1 MSLTNQILNHPSQSA
16 VFLVTANLEQSYRSV
31 SNIYTIIHLANA
43 RIPAY
48 ILDVQGDSTELVYP
62 PRSVKLDEITEASL
76 ELNNPQRHYYM
87 ICTSMPTNLLRRLRA
102 QLGLAEQVSS
112 NADQELLAQDL
123 RSNGINVT
131 PQKLTRY
138 RYQGTGAVISF
149 IYLCDNTYELGL
161 NFKSMGDLASYDWR
175 GVLVRGVANMQQFEW
190 LARGTRLAT
199 TPKSIYYPVI
209 TGMNPLQPKKLK
221 VCFVL
226 TMIRFMAIENIRYFI
241 KAQDPELY
249 EQIEFVNVSE
259 MEISRAKQE
268 ITDSMAL
275 VCLDMANEFPIMLAE
290 AMESANVILGFS
302 NTFDNYSNLPEHG
315 ADFSPEGSYQ
325 NIANKL
331 LEYACIYR
339 DELARDPHYLHPKAR
354 AAQLFSQNHF
364 QSANFVNVVQEMMN
378 TLGVT
383 HD

>member
-1 MSLTNQILNHPSQSA
+1 MSLTNQILTQNTA
-16 VFLVTANLEQSYRSV
+16 VFLVTANLEHSYRSV

-48 ILDVQGDSTELVYP
+48 ILDVQGDSSELIHP
-62 PRSVKLDEITEASL
+62 PRSLQLSDITAASL
-76 ELNNPQRHYYM
+76 ELDNPQRHYYL
-87 ICTSMPTNLLRRLRA
+87 ICTSMPAHLLRKVRA
-102 QLGLAEQVSS
+102 QFGLAEQVSS
-112 NADQELLAQDL
+112 EADQELLAQDL

-131 PQKLTRY
+131 SQKLTRY
-138 RYQGTGAVISF
+138 RYQGTGALVSF
-149 IYLCDNTYELGL
+149 ICLCDNTYELGI
-161 NFKSMGDLASYDWR
+161 NYTSMVDLASYDWR
-175 GVLVRGVANMQQFEW
+175 GVLVRGVANLQQFEW

-199 TPKSIYYPVI
+199 TPKAIYYPVI
-209 TGMNPLQPKKLK
+209 TGNLAPQPKKLK

-249 EQIEFVNVSE
+249 AQMEFVNVSD
-259 MEISRAKQE
+259 MEIAQAKQE
-268 ITDSMAL
+268 ITNSMAL

-290 AMESANVILGFS
+290 AMETANVILGFS

-331 LEYACIYR
+331 LEYARIYR
-339 DELARDPHYLHPKAR
+339 AELERDPHYLHPKAR

-364 QSANFVNVVQEMMN
+364 QSANFVTTVRGMLS
-378 TLGVT
+378 TLGVP